1 MPVDRKPPSLGV
13 QFMDLLFMELT
24 NWRWSWR
31 GIVLTSLVAPILG
44 IVALGSLAP
53 PGAKEPLVYVLTGNL
68 VMSLMFGNLG
78 NVASR
83 FVFMRISGTLD
94 YYATLPIQKIALI
107 LAVVV
112 AFFLLSLPSFL
123 MTIAFGAWFLK
134 LALTLNIALL
144 LVVPLC
150 VLSLAGVGAFIGATA
165 RTPDEGSSLAL
176 LVTMV
181 LLFIGPVLIPPD
193 RLPNVLLALGWL
205 SPATYAAS
213 ALRQSL
219 ISTSSSRLIMDL
231 FALATWAACSFWFVG
246 QRLSWQQR
254 S

>member
-1 MPVDRKPPSLGV
+1 
-13 QFMDLLFMELT
+13 
-24 NWRWSWR
+24 
-31 GIVLTSLVAPILG
+31 
-44 IVALGSLAP
+44 
-53 PGAKEPLVYVLTGNL
+53 
-68 VMSLMFGNLG
+68 MSLMFGNLG
-78 NVASR
+78 NVANR
-83 FVFMRISGTLD
+83 FVFMRMSGTLD
-94 YYATLPIQKIALI
+94 YYATLPIQKVALM

-123 MTIAFGAWFLK
+123 MAIAFGTWFLK
-134 LALTLNIALL
+134 LTLTFNIALL

-150 VLSLAGVGAFIGATA
+150 VLSLAGVGAFIGTTA

-193 RLPNVLLALGWL
+193 RLPNILLTLGWL

-219 ISTSSSRLIMDL
+219 INTASSRLMIDL
-231 FALATWAACSFWFVG
+231 FALAMWAIFSFWFVG

>member
-1 MPVDRKPPSLGV
+1 MPIDRKPTSPLV

-31 GIVLTSLVAPILG
+31 GIVLTSLVAPMLG
-44 IVALGSLAP
+44 IVALGSLAQH
-53 PGAKEPLVYVLTGNL
+53 GAKESLVYILTGNL

-78 NVASR
+78 NVANR
-83 FVFMRISGTLD
+83 FVFMRMSGTLD
-94 YYATLPIQKIALI
+94 YYATLPIQKVALM

-123 MTIAFGAWFLK
+123 VAIAFGAWFLK
-134 LALTLNIALL
+134 LTLTLNITLL

-150 VLSLAGVGAFIGATA
+150 VLSLAGVGAFIGTTA
-165 RTPDEGSSLAL
+165 RTPDEGNSLAL

-193 RLPNVLLALGWL
+193 RLPNLLIALGWF

-213 ALRQSL
+213 ALRQTL
-219 ISTSSSRLIMDL
+219 IATTSRLMVDL
-231 FALATWAACSFWFVG
+231 FALFAWTAVSLWSVR